1 MQSFH
6 LQDEFTDPSA
16 EQALIAAVARDVT
29 LYWELLDVLSP
40 DLFTKEAE
48 TWKRVKLTL
57 ETEQRPTIPNDWHP
71 ASEPHAIAQRLAD
84 LSRRRILAALQER
97 IAEALFDD
105 TTPAT
110 EVATLLEEEV
120 LRVQLAFRESN
131 TGRLQWASEILPQI
145 LADADARR
153 LQREQTGQAVLGLPT
168 GIGRLDGLLNGLD
181 VGLHLLGGPPGMGK
195 TTLALQIA
203 ASVSRDV
210 PVVFVTFENS
220 PVNLTLKALCA
231 KGGIN
236 PRDVQRGEADLQKL
250 QQAAV
255 AWQQIACRLAL
266 VEGGGRLTVAQVRAH
281 ALRAM
286 HQHQATRC
294 LVVVDYLQLWAKI
307 AEEFR
312 GVPFVRERV
321 EMLGGTLREL
331 ALQLHSPV
339 LALSSQNRA
348 QGNYGTGKGTAALD
362 SLKESGDLEYMA
374 DVVLFMTEAHERVA
388 TPPARAVDLTVAK
401 NRDGEIGKVALIF
414 VPKIGILR
422 EVRQDDNQH

>member
-153 LQREQTGQAVLGLPT
+153 GSGREWYVLPGRIPLRLSIPHAVRDQAVGVAFKSVWVNTGRILRTFHTVVWDETESALAPPEVTVEFPAPVYDQYHLWAEVLDRRGERHLSPTVVLQCVERLPDN
-168 GIGRLDGLLNGLD
+168 IRLKPLKADMPN
-181 VGLHLLGGPPGMGK
+181 P
-195 TTLALQIA
+195 
-203 ASVSRDV
+203 SRD
-210 PVVFVTFENS
+210 
-220 PVNLTLKALCA
+220 
-231 KGGIN
+231 
-236 PRDVQRGEADLQKL
+236 D
-250 QQAAV
+250 
-255 AWQQIACRLAL
+255 
-266 VEGGGRLTVAQVRAH
+266 
-281 ALRAM
+281 
-286 HQHQATRC
+286 
-294 LVVVDYLQLWAKI
+294 
-307 AEEFR
+307 
-312 GVPFVRERV
+312 
-321 EMLGGTLREL
+321 
-331 ALQLHSPV
+331 
-339 LALSSQNRA
+339 
-348 QGNYGTGKGTAALD
+348 
-362 SLKESGDLEYMA
+362 
-374 DVVLFMTEAHERVA
+374 
-388 TPPARAVDLTVAK
+388 
-401 NRDGEIGKVALIF
+401 
-414 VPKIGILR
+414 
-422 EVRQDDNQH
+422 